1 MKALTICQ
9 PFAELIL
16 LPATDPRHKRVE
28 NRTWAT
34 HYRGMFY
41 VHAGKSREWLD
52 EENDAHPSTINY
64 GIPISRMAFGAIVG
78 TARLVDC
85 VRIGSTGA
93 GERLRLA
100 EGRRSQVSVA
110 AHAPHAEGPYGWILD
125 EVTAIGPW
133 PWRGAQG
140 LFDVDERELDRVAN
154 RTLELQQV

>member
-28 NRTWAT
+28 NRTWPT

-52 EENDAHPSTINY
+52 EENDAHPSRINY

-85 VRIGSTGA
+85 VRLSETADGA
-93 GERLRLA
+93 GF
-100 EGRRSQVSVA
+100 VSPKVQA
-110 AHAPHAEGPYGWILD
+110 KYPWLLDHAHANGPWCWILD